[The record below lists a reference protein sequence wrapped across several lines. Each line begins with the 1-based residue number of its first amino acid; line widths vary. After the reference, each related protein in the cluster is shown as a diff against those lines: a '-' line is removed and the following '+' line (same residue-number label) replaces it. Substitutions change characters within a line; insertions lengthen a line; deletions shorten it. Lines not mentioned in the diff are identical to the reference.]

1 MYNYETSKI
10 IKLLNDD
17 EVKEIQRLLSS
28 CKRSTDWVNGN
39 GSFRGVE
46 GTKSNVELHSPFVL
60 KKVRSMVVEAC
71 NRCKEYT
78 DFVLPRSFEGCIV
91 SKTSEGGYYN
101 THTDCGDVGDF
112 STTIF
117 LSDKDSY
124 EGGELSLLINGKEQ
138 KIKLNPGYC
147 VVYPT
152 GTPHRVNKVTS
163 GDRYAFV
170 FWVKC
175 IIRDQTILDCC
186 RELRSIKFNEIP
198 IEYQETM
205 EEGLS
210 DIKFK
215 VDNTVNRLMRRF
227 GEFAD

>member
-17 EVKEIQRLLSS
+17 EVKEVQRLLDS
-28 CKRSTDWVNGN
+28 CKRPSDWNDGN
-39 GSFRGVE
+39 NSFRGTE
-46 GTKSNVELHSPFVL
+46 GTKSNLELNSPFVL

-71 NRCKEYT
+71 NTCKEYN
-78 DFVLPRSFEGCIV
+78 DFVLPRSFEGGII
-91 SKTSEGGYYN
+91 SKTNEGGYYN

-112 STTIF
+112 STTVF

-124 EGGELSLLINGKEQ
+124 GGGELSLLINGKEQ

-152 GTPHRVNKVTS
+152 GTPHRVNRVTS
-163 GDRYAFV
+163 GYRYAFV
-170 FWVKC
+170 FWARS
-175 IIRDQTILDCC
+175 IIRDQAILDCC
-186 RELRSIKFNEIP
+186 RELRSIEFDETP

-205 EEGLS
+205 EEGLN

-215 VDNTVNRLMRRF
+215 IDNTVNRLMRRF
-227 GEFAD
+227 GEFAN